1 MLNPLSRQILAD
13 LTTASREARKQNLSI
28 CLYSQQLGDFPQ
40 VLVELATSIY
50 VLGTGTA
57 RETDEIARRFGFN
70 EAARYALRNITR
82 PTSAGA
88 DLVALFRTSLGTSI
102 QHLTCTAGSFAKWA
116 FTTTAED
123 MRVRNRLYETLGLS
137 RALECLTRY
146 YPHALLSGRQHKGGS
161 RAQASCHGEYGERAR
176 GRGGAHRKG
185 FGGKGQGGRKDDK

>member
-50 VLGTGTA
+50 VLGSGTA
-57 RETDEIARRFGFN
+57 RETDEIARRFGLN
-70 EAARYALRNITR
+70 EAARYALRNIMR
-82 PTSAGA
+82 PSSAGA

-146 YPHALLSGRQHKGGS
+146 YPGGS
-161 RAQASCHGEYGERAR
+161 IKEEAERRRLAMENTGSVPEDVVEHIARDLEERAR
-176 GRGGAHRKG
+176 SEVK
-185 FGGKGQGGRKDDK
+185 